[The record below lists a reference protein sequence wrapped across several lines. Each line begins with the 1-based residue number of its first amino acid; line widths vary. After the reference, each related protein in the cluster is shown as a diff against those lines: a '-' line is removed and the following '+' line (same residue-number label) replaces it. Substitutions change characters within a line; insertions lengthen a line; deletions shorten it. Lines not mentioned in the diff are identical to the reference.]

1 MPKKRKLFTKAWS
14 LEGCCLPRRE
24 AMRSGQKEGPGSL
37 DEIEL
42 TCVESDPERIAF
54 ALSGIV
60 TNHREQHLLLFSGGF
75 KVVGPDNFRVAGV
88 CSQQDGTSHP
98 FSPWFVA
105 GLVHILEQ

>member
-14 LEGCCLPRRE
+14 LEGCCLPRLE

-75 KVVGPDNFRVAGV
+75 ATEEGQVDAI
-88 CSQQDGTSHP
+88 DG
-98 FSPWFVA
+98 FLGRFCLFECA
-105 GLVHILEQ
+105 